1 MVLTI
6 SLLLLEISW
15 VTSLSND
22 SCVAREFSKMPLL
35 QIIATTCRTCSFTYF
50 WMLRRE
56 TKTNF
61 TSTHTIDV
69 KLIFH
74 YFIAYMYVTQNLLV
88 VMHDKEISSFCCII
102 LPLYIYSQAKI
113 VRLFFLWSKLNILS
127 SPHKVLKICFHSI
140 WGLRDAFLVLF
151 ISQRATLA
159 VNV

>member
-22 SCVAREFSKMPLL
+22 SCIAREFSKMPLL

-69 KLIFH
+69 KLILH

-88 VMHDKEISSFCCII
+88 VMYDKEISSFCCII

-113 VRLFFLWSKLNILS
+113 VRLFPLVQITYIFKS
-127 SPHKVLKICFHSI
+127 S
-140 WGLRDAFLVLF
+140 
-151 ISQRATLA
+151 
-159 VNV
+159 

>member
-88 VMHDKEISSFCCII
+88 VMYDKEISSFCCII

-113 VRLFFLWSKLNILS
+113 VRLFLWSKLNIFSWRLT
-127 SPHKVLKICFHSI
+127 SPHEVLKIFEV
-140 WGLRDAFLVLF
+140 WEMLFLV
-151 ISQRATLA
+151 
-159 VNV
+159 